1 VPAVRESVLLIKSGF
16 HPAHTVDRSIAGPA
30 LAQLMSSVVISNMA
44 VNLNTIRSPFFCGFN
59 RLVAGLLMP
68 GFSAGFAACPFCGP
82 KGEKSRANRHQ
93 GPPDP

>member
-16 HPAHTVDRSIAGPA
+16 HPAHTVDRSIAGPV

-59 RLVAGLLMP
+59 SLVAGLLMP
-68 GFSAGFAACPFCGP
+68 RFLAGFATCPFCGP